1 MVDQVLSTARKQ
13 SAVSAYVPRK
23 QRKER
28 GGCSAPFLSLTLLR
42 TPAKAMLL
50 LLLLLPTLRM
60 DPPNSISLSK
70 KLSQT
75 HSQTRPELCLLYPV
89 KLSVETNYH
98 SEHIALELLWFIV
111 MWSGRAVAAP
121 VRQQAGSSRTIRC
134 SSPVQ
139 MSRGRITSSGFLK
152 WTLPKPWSQPSAVTS
167 TFLKQPL
174 G

>member
-1 MVDQVLSTARKQ
+1 MADHVLSTARKQ
-13 SAVSAYVPRK
+13 SAVSAYVSRK

-28 GGCSAPFLSLTLLR
+28 GGRSAPFLSLTLLR
-42 TPAKAMLL
+42 TPANAT
-50 LLLLLPTLRM
+50 LLLPTLRM
-60 DPPNSISLSK
+60 DTSNSISLHK

-89 KLSVETNYH
+89 KLSVETNHH
-98 SEHIALELLWFIV
+98 SEHIALEMLWFIV

-121 VRQQAGSSRTIRC
+121 VRQQAGSSWTIRC

-152 WTLPKPWSQPSAVTS
+152 WTLPMPWSQPSAVTS